1 MNLSER
7 YLLVAANQDRLQH
20 HVQPVQMDPLLAEAA
35 LAHARQMASR
45 GGISHQFA
53 GESGLAERA
62 ADSGAHFS
70 LVTENVAEASNAS
83 LIHQLWMQSAGH
95 RANLLDPQVDSV
107 GIAVVSS
114 HGMLYAVEDF
124 AHKVE
129 RVPAFEQESRVAALL
144 ENAGLTILSDAADA
158 RETCRLSSG
167 YAGRHQPWFVMR
179 YTTATLTQIP
189 EELSQRLATGKYR
202 RATVGACSP
211 PRESPFSSYSIA
223 VLLYP

>member
-7 YLLVAANQDRLQH
+7 YLLLAANQDRLQH
-20 HVQPVQMDPLLAEAA
+20 GIQPVQMDPLLAEAA
-35 LAHARQMASR
+35 LAHARQMALR

-53 GESGLAERA
+53 GEAGLAERA

-129 RVPAFEQESRVAALL
+129 RVPVFEQESRVAALL
-144 ENAGLTILSDAADA
+144 EAAGVAILNDAGDA
-158 RETCRLSSG
+158 RETCQLSSG
-167 YAGRHQPWFVMR
+167 YAGRRQPWFVMR
-179 YTTATLTQIP
+179 YTTASLSQIP
-189 EELSQRLATGKYR
+189 QELKQRLATRKYR
-202 RATVGACSP
+202 QAIVGACSP
-211 PRESPFSSYSIA
+211 PQESPFTSYSLA